1 MHFIPTKCSE
11 FYRVNIRDEEKFLSN
26 YLRWYLLAFVNS
38 LFLFN
43 KGMPLKCSVM
53 WYFSMRYSGQQLI
66 FVLLFTFSIID
77 QFILYGVPFLYLLTY
92 LDSSVRLMC
101 SYGRNPY
108 CDSGTSYVPEILIN
122 GIFIWFRNLHNLYL
136 FIMNL

>member
-1 MHFIPTKCSE
+1 MYKHIFNIYIHTINSKAICISFPTKCSE

-43 KGMPLKCSVM
+43 KRMPLKCSVM

-92 LDSSVRLMC
+92 LDSSVLLMC

-108 CDSGTSYVPEILIN
+108 CDSG
-122 GIFIWFRNLHNLYL
+122 IFICSWNPY
-136 FIMNL
+136 